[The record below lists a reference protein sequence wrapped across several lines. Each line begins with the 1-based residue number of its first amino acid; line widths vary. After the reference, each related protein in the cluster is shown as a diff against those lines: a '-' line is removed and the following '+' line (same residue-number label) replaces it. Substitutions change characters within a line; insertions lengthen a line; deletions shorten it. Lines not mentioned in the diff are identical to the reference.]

1 MTDAGVGEGEVP
13 ADRKLAG
20 VLIYYALQ
28 LLQADWLS
36 SGAAAAAAAG
46 VIRVSSQ
53 SSTGSC
59 RSCEEI
65 CITISEIQT
74 LKSAGTA
81 AAHIHQ

>member
-1 MTDAGVGEGEVP
+1 MGEGEVP

-36 SGAAAAAAAG
+36 SGAAAAAAAAAAG

>member
-1 MTDAGVGEGEVP
+1 VGEGEVP

-36 SGAAAAAAAG
+36 SGAAAAAAAAAAG